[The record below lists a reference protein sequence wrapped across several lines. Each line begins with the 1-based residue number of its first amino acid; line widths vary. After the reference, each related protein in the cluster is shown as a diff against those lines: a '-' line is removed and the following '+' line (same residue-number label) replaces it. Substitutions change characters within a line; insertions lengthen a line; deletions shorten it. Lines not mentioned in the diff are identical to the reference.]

1 MTDYVDAGSVRV
13 ARPLYEFIANE
24 ALAPDAS
31 ASAFWAGF
39 AAIVEDLAPRRA
51 ELLAERD
58 RLQAE
63 LDDWHRTRR
72 TRDGDGRTDHDDA
85 AAYREHLLKIGYLV
99 PEVSPCR
106 LTTTG
111 IAPELSSLAGPQLVV
126 PVTNPRYA
134 LNAVNARWGSL
145 YDALYG
151 TDAIEPVHPS
161 ASGYDV
167 ERGDRVVAHVRDLLD
182 EFVPL
187 AGAGSTHRASR
198 AYTVIDGALVIALA
212 DGGLTNLAD
221 RSQFRGYRGR
231 PESPTAILLEH
242 HGLHLELQFDPQS
255 PVGSRDAA
263 ALHDVLLESAL
274 STIVDFED
282 SVATVDADDKVAAYR
297 IWLGLNRGDLTH
309 AFEKRGRII
318 ERALAA
324 DREYRA
330 PMGAPIILP
339 GRSLM
344 LVRNV
349 GLHMATDA
357 VVDGDGEPVSETIVD
372 AVVTTLC
379 ARPIGRPTDATH
391 AALPIV
397 VPKLHGPDEVAFVV
411 DLFGRVEAL
420 LGLAP
425 QTLKLGLM
433 DEERRTSAN
442 LVACL
447 TEARSRLVFVN
458 TGFLDRSG
466 DEIHTSIQAG
476 AFVPKGDLRDQ
487 PWMRAYER
495 RNVASGLATGFGG
508 RAQIGK
514 GMWAMPDRMA
524 AMLAQKVAHPL
535 AGASTAWVP
544 SPTAATLHALHYL
557 RVDVFER
564 QAQLVAEPT
573 DPLDDLLT
581 IPLGDP
587 GSWSVDGIQ
596 RELEN
601 NLQSILGYVVRWVDQ
616 GVGCST
622 VPDIEGVGL
631 MEDRATLRISSQH
644 VANWLLHAVVT
655 EDQVRTTMERMAE
668 VVDAQNAGDAG
679 YRPMTD
685 DLASSL
691 AYAAALELVFGG
703 TAAANGYTEPVLHRF
718 RRAAKDRDR
727 VRDNAADTVS
737 PTRA

>member
-1 MTDYVDAGSVRV
+1 MKRGPNNGLSMTDYVDAGGVRV
-13 ARPLYEFIANE
+13 ARPLYDFIANE
-24 ALAPDAS
+24 ALDQDAS
-31 ASAFWAGF
+31 VSAFWAGF
-39 AAIVEDLAPRRA
+39 IALVEDLSPRRA

-58 RLQAE
+58 RLQQSIDE
-63 LDDWHRTRR
+63 WHRERGRR
-72 TRDGDGRTDHDDA
+72 A
-85 AAYREHLLKIGYLV
+85 SPSAYRAHLESIGYLV
-99 PEVSPCR
+99 PEVSSCP
-106 LTTTG
+106 LVTTG
-111 IAPELSSLAGPQLVV
+111 VAPELGRLAGPQLVV
-126 PVTNPRYA
+126 PVTNARYA

-151 TDAIEPVHPS
+151 TDAILPVEDAS
-161 ASGYDV
+161 SGYDV

-182 EFVPL
+182 EVAPL
-187 AGAGSTHRASR
+187 AGGTHRDSR
-198 AYTVIDGALVIALA
+198 SYAVVDGALTVTLA
-212 DGGLTNLAD
+212 DGRRTTLAD
-221 RSQFRGYRGR
+221 RAQFRGYRGR
-231 PESPTAILLEH
+231 SASPSAVLIAR
-242 HGLHLELQFDPQS
+242 HGLHLELQFDADS
-255 PVGSRDAA
+255 PVGSRDPATMS
-263 ALHDVLLESAL
+263 DVLVESAL

-309 AFEKRGRII
+309 SFEKQGRMI
-318 ERALAA
+318 ERSLAP
-324 DREYRA
+324 DRDYRA
-330 PMGAPIILP
+330 PMGAPITLP
-339 GRSLM
+339 GRALM

-357 VVDGDGEPVSETIVD
+357 VLDADGEPVSETIVD

-379 ARPIGRPTDATH
+379 ARH
-391 AALPIV
+391 ADDLESLPIV
-397 VPKLHGPDEVAFVV
+397 IPKLHGPAEVAFVV

-425 QTLKLGLM
+425 RTLKLGLM

-442 LVACL
+442 LAACL
-447 TEARSRLVFVN
+447 TEARTRLVFIN

-466 DEIHTSIQAG
+466 DEIHTSMQAG
-476 AFVPKGDLRDQ
+476 PFLPKGTLRDQ
-487 PWMRAYER
+487 PWMRAYES
-495 RNVASGLATGFGG
+495 RNVATGLETGFGG

-524 AMLAQKVAHPL
+524 AMLEQKAAHPL

-557 RVDVFER
+557 RVDVFAR
-564 QAQLVAEPT
+564 QAELAGEPL

-581 IPLGDP
+581 IPLGES
-587 GSWSVDGIQ
+587 GSLPPAAVQ

-622 VPDIEGVGL
+622 VPDIDGVGL

-644 VANWLLHAVVT
+644 VANWLLHRVVT
-655 EDQVRTTMERMAE
+655 EDQVRAAMERMAE
-668 VVDAQNAGDAG
+668 VVDAQNSAVAG
-679 YRPMTD
+679 YRPMAP
-685 DLASSL
+685 DLSSSL

-703 TAAANGYTEPVLHRF
+703 TSAANGYTEPVLHRF
-718 RRAAKDRDR
+718 RRAAKGRDR
-727 VRDNAADTVS
+727 VRDNAADTAI
-737 PTRA
+737 PTHA

>member
-1 MTDYVDAGSVRV
+1 MTDYVDAGGVRV
-13 ARPLYEFIANE
+13 ARPLYDFITNE
-24 ALAPDAS
+24 ALDPDAS
-31 ASAFWAGF
+31 VSAFWAGF
-39 AAIVEDLAPRRA
+39 AAIVDDLSPRRA
-51 ELLAERD
+51 ELLTERD

-63 LDDWHRTRR
+63 LDDWHRARR
-72 TRDGDGRTDHDDA
+72 SDGHDA
-85 AAYREHLLKIGYLV
+85 VAYREHLLKIGYLV
-99 PEVSPCR
+99 PEVPPCR

-151 TDAIEPVHPS
+151 TDAILPVDPS

-167 ERGDRVVAHVRDLLD
+167 ERGDRVVTHVRDLLD

-187 AGAGSTHRASR
+187 AGTAAGPGGTHRGSR
-198 AYTVIDGALVIALA
+198 AYTVTDGALVITLA
-212 DGGLTNLAD
+212 DGRTTSLAD
-221 RSQFRGYRGR
+221 RSQFRGYRGH
-231 PESPTAILLEH
+231 PESPSAILLRR
-242 HGLHLELQFDPQS
+242 HGLHLELQFDPHS

-282 SVATVDADDKVAAYR
+282 SVATVDADDKVSAYR
-297 IWLGLNRGDLTH
+297 IWLGLSRGDLTH
-309 AFEKRGRII
+309 AFEKQGRIV

-324 DREYRA
+324 DRAYRA
-330 PMGAPIILP
+330 PMGAPIALP

-357 VVDGDGEPVSETIVD
+357 VVDRNGEPVSETIVD

-379 ARPIGRPTDATH
+379 ARLSGAAGDAPD
-391 AALPIV
+391 ASLPIV
-397 VPKLHGPDEVAFVV
+397 IPKLHGPDEVAFVV

-420 LGLAP
+420 LGLDP

-458 TGFLDRSG
+458 TGFLDSSG
-466 DEIHTSIQAG
+466 DEIHTSMQAG
-476 AFVPKGDLRDQ
+476 PFVPKGELRDQ

-495 RNVASGLATGFGG
+495 RNVSSGLAAGFGG
-508 RAQIGK
+508 HAQIGK

-524 AMLAQKVAHPL
+524 AMLDQKVAHPL

-557 RVDVFER
+557 RVDVFAR
-564 QAQLVAEPT
+564 QEALEAEPI
-573 DPLDDLLT
+573 DPIDELLT
-581 IPLGDP
+581 IPLGDTV
-587 GSWSVDGIQ
+587 SWSGDEIQ

-622 VPDIEGVGL
+622 VPDIGGVGL

-644 VANWLLHAVVT
+644 VANWLLHGVVSET
-655 EDQVRTTMERMAE
+655 QVRAAMERMAE

-718 RRAAKDRDR
+718 RRAAKARDR
-727 VRDNAADTVS
+727 G
-737 PTRA
+737 

>member
-1 MTDYVDAGSVRV
+1 MTDYVDAGGVHI
-13 ARPLYEFIANE
+13 ARPLYDFITNE
-24 ALAPDAS
+24 ALDPDAS
-31 ASAFWAGF
+31 VTAFWAGF
-39 AAIVEDLAPRRA
+39 AAIVHDLSPRRVG
-51 ELLAERD
+51 LLAERD
-58 RLQAE
+58 RLQAAIDE
-63 LDDWHRTRR
+63 WHRDARSTG
-72 TRDGDGRTDHDDA
+72 TGDASGSGTDPA
-85 AAYREHLLKIGYLV
+85 RYRAHLEQIGYLV
-99 PEVSPCR
+99 PAVDPASI
-106 LTTTG
+106 TTTNV
-111 IAPELSSLAGPQLVV
+111 APELGELAGPQLVV
-126 PVTNPRYA
+126 PVTNARYA

-151 TDAIEPVHPS
+151 TDALAPVDPA
-161 ASGYDV
+161 ASGYDI

-187 AGAGSTHRASR
+187 IEGSHQGSR
-198 AYTVIDGALVIALA
+198 AYAVVDGELEITSA
-212 DGGLTNLAD
+212 DGRVTNLAD
-221 RSQFRGYRGR
+221 PAQFRGYRGH
-231 PESPTAILLEH
+231 PEAPSAVLLAR
-242 HGLHLELQFDPQS
+242 HGLHLELQFDGES
-255 PVGSRDAA
+255 PVGSRDSAS
-263 ALHDVLLESAL
+263 LSDVLLESAL

-309 AFEKRGRII
+309 AFEKQGRVI
-318 ERALAA
+318 ERRLAP
-324 DREYRA
+324 DREYRSPA
-330 PMGAPIILP
+330 GAPLTLS

-349 GLHMATDA
+349 GLHMSTDA
-357 VVDGDGEPVSETIVD
+357 VIDAAGQPVSETIVD

-379 ARPIGRPTDATH
+379 ARSAGTLAS
-391 AALPIV
+391 LPV
-397 VPKLHGPDEVAFVV
+397 VIPKLHGPAEVAFVV
-411 DLFGRVEAL
+411 ELFGRVEAL

-425 QTLKLGLM
+425 ETLKLGLM

-442 LVACL
+442 LAACL
-447 TEARSRLVFVN
+447 AEARSRLVFVN

-466 DEIHTSIQAG
+466 DEIHTSMQAG
-476 AFVPKGDLRDQ
+476 PFVPKGELREQ

-495 RNVASGLATGFGG
+495 RNVSSALAAGFGG

-524 AMLAQKVAHPL
+524 ALLAQKIAHPQ

-557 RVDVFER
+557 RVDVFAR
-564 QAQLVAEPT
+564 QEVLAAEPI

-581 IPLGDP
+581 IPVGDP
-587 GSWSVDGIQ
+587 ASWAADAVQ

-644 VANWLLHAVVT
+644 VANWLVHGVVT
-655 EDQVRTTMERMAE
+655 DDQVRRTMERMAE
-668 VVDAQNAGDAG
+668 VVDTQNSGDAG
-679 YRPMTD
+679 YRPMGP

-691 AYAAALELVFGG
+691 AYAAAIELVFGG
-703 TAAANGYTEPVLHRF
+703 TSASNGYTEPVLHRF
-718 RRAAKDRDR
+718 RRAAKGRDR
-727 VRDNAADTVS
+727 FRDDAADKPIPPRV
-737 PTRA
+737 